1 VNAGDK
7 IAHYTVTAKLGAGG
21 MGEVY
26 RATDSKLGRDVAL
39 KVLPVDVARDPLALE
54 RFQREARAASAL
66 NHPNIAV
73 IHDLGEHGGQPFIVM
88 ELLEGRTLRER
99 IAAAACDVEELL
111 ELGIQMADA
120 LDAAHSKGIVH
131 RDIKPANIFLT
142 ARGQIKILDF
152 GLAKVSTRRVI
163 EEQPTQSISEEHL
176 TSPGVALGT
185 VAYMS
190 PEQARGQELDARTDL
205 FSLGAVLYEMGTQRQ
220 AFGGDTS
227 AVVFDSILNRTP
239 APPAPGNRAL
249 PARLGEIIGK
259 LLEKDRDFRYQ
270 SAAEVRADL
279 KRLKRDSTSGRV
291 AAAAAPAS
299 AAATRAR
306 KPKAGKAIDS
316 LAVLPFENAS
326 GDPENDYLSDGIT
339 ETVINDISKLAGV
352 RVVPRGVVFRY
363 KGKGVDALT
372 AAEELG
378 VRAVVSGRVMQ
389 HKDTLIIKAELVDV
403 ARQDQLWG
411 DSYNRKMTDL
421 LEVQEE
427 IAREIVGRLE
437 ERLGGAV
444 ARPEAKRA
452 AVNPEAYRLYLK
464 GTQQARTWTEEG
476 LRNSLTFFQQS
487 IAIDPVY
494 APSHAGLAYS
504 LAMMNFYG
512 FLPGREVLPKAK
524 SAAQRAIELD
534 LKLAEPHV
542 ALCMC
547 LLQGERDVAG
557 AIREAQRAVELNP
570 NLAIAYHSLC
580 LAYNCARRSEEALV
594 AVRRAVEL
602 DPLTPLFQ
610 AHVGWVLHCLGREE
624 EAWKTLQ
631 SALEI
636 HPNDYYVSRI
646 VVYCGNTPERQQIG
660 IETSKRIAS
669 LTKTRTVVSGLL
681 AFAYARAG
689 ERDTAEKMLA
699 EMEVQAEKEPGLTYF
714 IGLTHSVLD
723 HKEEAIS
730 WLERG
735 EQAQLGILMIVSVE
749 PMFAPLRGEPRFQAL
764 LRKMGLPV
772 T

>member
-1 VNAGDK
+1 
-7 IAHYTVTAKLGAGG
+7 

-26 RATDSKLGRDVAL
+26 RATDTKLGREVAL
-39 KVLPVDVARDPLALE
+39 KFLPVEFSRDAIALE

-73 IHDLGEHGGQPFIVM
+73 IHDLGEHQGQPFLVM

-99 IAAAACDVEELL
+99 IAAGPLEPEELL

-131 RDIKPANIFLT
+131 RDIKPANVFVS

-152 GLAKVSTRRVI
+152 GLAKVGPRRLAD
-163 EEQPTQSISEEHL
+163 EAQPTQGLNEEHL

-190 PEQARGQELDARTDL
+190 PEQARGQDLDARTDL
-205 FSLGAVLYEMGTQRQ
+205 FSLGAVLYEMAMQRQ

-227 AVVFDSILNRTP
+227 AMVFDAILNRTP
-239 APPAPGNRAL
+239 AAASASRRLPPKL
-249 PARLGEIIGK
+249 EEILSK

-279 KRLKRDSTSGRV
+279 KRLKRDSTSGRMR
-291 AAAAAPAS
+291 
-299 AAATRAR
+299 AATSDVVPTAEKAR
-306 KPKAGKAIDS
+306 KPKAGKTIDS

-339 ETVINDISKLAGV
+339 ETVINDLSRLPKV

-363 KGKGVDALT
+363 KGKNVDAFT

-378 VRAVVSGRVMQ
+378 VRAVVSGRVLQ

-427 IAREIVGRLE
+427 IAREIAGRLQ
-437 ERLGGAV
+437 ERLGRALV
-444 ARPEAKRA
+444 RPEAKRA
-452 AVNPEAYRLYLK
+452 ARNPEAYRLYLK

-476 LRNSLTFFQQS
+476 LRNSLAFFQQS
-487 IAIDPVY
+487 IAVDPGY
-494 APSHAGLAYS
+494 APSYAGLAYS
-504 LAMMNFYG
+504 LSMMGFYG
-512 FLPGREVLPKAK
+512 FLSGSEAFPKTK
-524 SAAQRAIELD
+524 AAADKAMDLD
-534 LKLAEPHV
+534 PTLAEPYP
-542 ALCMC
+542 ALCMY
-547 LLQGERDVAG
+547 LLQEAHDIPA
-557 AIREAQRAVELNP
+557 AIRAAEKGISLNP
-570 NLAIAYHSLC
+570 NLAIAHHSLSIA
-580 LAYNCARRSEEALV
+580 LNTARRMEEALA
-594 AVRRAVEL
+594 AVRRAAEL

-610 AHVGWVLHCLGREE
+610 AHVGWVLHCLYRNN
-624 EAWKTLQ
+624 EAWQVLQ
-631 SALEI
+631 AALDV

-646 VVYCGNTPERQQIG
+646 LVYCANTPEHHREAIEAARRISTLTRSKSVAQG
-660 IETSKRIAS
+660 I
-669 LTKTRTVVSGLL
+669 LG
-681 AFAYARAG
+681 FAYAKAG
-689 ERDTAEKMLA
+689 EREKALEIVAQLRPLA
-699 EMEVQAEKEPGLTYF
+699 EREHTVSFFLGL
-714 IGLTHSVLD
+714 ILSVLD
-723 HKEEAIS
+723 EKEEAIT

-735 EQAQLGILMIVSVE
+735 EQAGLGIVSIILTPE
-749 PMFAPLRGEPRFQAL
+749 PSFDPLRGHPRFDAL
-764 LRKMGLPV
+764 LRKLGLPV

>member
-1 VNAGDK
+1 
-7 IAHYTVTAKLGAGG
+7 
-21 MGEVY
+21 
-26 RATDSKLGRDVAL
+26 
-39 KVLPVDVARDPLALE
+39 
-54 RFQREARAASAL
+54 
-66 NHPNIAV
+66 
-73 IHDLGEHGGQPFIVM
+73 
-88 ELLEGRTLRER
+88 
-99 IAAAACDVEELL
+99 
-111 ELGIQMADA
+111 
-120 LDAAHSKGIVH
+120 
-131 RDIKPANIFLT
+131 
-142 ARGQIKILDF
+142 
-152 GLAKVSTRRVI
+152 
-163 EEQPTQSISEEHL
+163 
-176 TSPGVALGT
+176 
-185 VAYMS
+185 
-190 PEQARGQELDARTDL
+190 
-205 FSLGAVLYEMGTQRQ
+205 
-220 AFGGDTS
+220 
-227 AVVFDSILNRTP
+227 VVFDSILNRAP
-239 APPAPGNRAL
+239 APPAQSNRAL

-291 AAAAAPAS
+291 AAAAP
-299 AAATRAR
+299 AAASTAAPSR
-306 KPKAGKAIDS
+306 KPKTGKTIDS

-339 ETVINDISKLAGV
+339 ETVINDLSRLPKV

-363 KGKGVDALT
+363 KGKNVDAFT

-389 HKDTLIIKAELVDV
+389 HKDTLIVKAELVDV

-411 DSYNRKMTDL
+411 GSFNRKMTDL

-427 IAREIVGRLE
+427 IAREIADRLQ
-437 ERLGGAV
+437 ERLGSAP

-476 LRNSLTFFQQS
+476 LRNSLDLFQQS

-504 LAMMNFYG
+504 LGMMSFYG
-512 FLPGREVLPKAK
+512 FIPGPEVLPKAK
-524 SAAQRAIELD
+524 SAAQNAIELD
-534 LKLAEPHV
+534 LKLGEPHV

-570 NLAIAYHSLC
+570 NLGIAHHCLC
-580 LAYNCARRSEEALV
+580 MAYNVARRPEEALV

-610 AHVGWVLHCLGREE
+610 AHVAWVLHCLGRDE
-624 EAWKTLQ
+624 EAWKTVQ
-631 SALEI
+631 AALEV

-646 VVYCGNTPERQQIG
+646 QVYCGNTPERQQIG
-660 IETSKRIAS
+660 IETSKRIAA
-669 LTKTRTVVSGLL
+669 LTRTQSVVSGLL
-681 AFAYARAG
+681 AFAYAKAG

-699 EMEVQAEKEPGLTYF
+699 ELEIRAEKELGLTYF
-714 IGLTHSVLD
+714 IGLTHSMLD

-735 EQAQLGILMIVSVE
+735 EQAQLGILMILAVE
-749 PMFAPLRGEPRFQAL
+749 PSFDPLRGEPRFQGL